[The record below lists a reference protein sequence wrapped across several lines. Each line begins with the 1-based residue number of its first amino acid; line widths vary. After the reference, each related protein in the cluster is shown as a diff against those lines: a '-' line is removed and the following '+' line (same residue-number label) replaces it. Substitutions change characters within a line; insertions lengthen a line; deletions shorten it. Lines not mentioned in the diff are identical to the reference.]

1 MMSEFPFTD
10 FHSQTF
16 SAPRED
22 IKIEY
27 KTADFSLPKAFWETY
42 SAFANTDGGIIFLGI
57 AENKSKGQYTVTG
70 VSNPHEVIKEL
81 WNGLTNKQIVNRS
94 VLNSDDVLCLRFF
107 NKDVIEVRVPKVSYD
122 LRPIY
127 YKNRDNTY
135 VRTDDGDRIATPEQF
150 KYMVVDSHE
159 QIDTELLSNYDM
171 DDINVETVKD
181 YKQLYAKNKNDSSVL
196 IQDDYQFLIDK
207 GVFRRDRSTNKKDF
221 KLTAG
226 GLLFF
231 GKLNSIINRFP
242 DFQVDYVKKKNLSS
256 VDWIDRV
263 STGDMNFEDLNLFSF
278 YQIVE
283 KKIANG
289 IPDKYQQDEN
299 QTRGSYYSDMKE
311 SVKEAVVNSLMHA
324 YYDADSPVKITDYDD
339 YFEFFNPGEM
349 RVTKEE
355 FLRGSVSRVRNS
367 VIATLFRRVGIAERE
382 AKGGRTIAETAINH
396 HLKSPEIATTSDST
410 DIILW
415 KTDLQSSLHGLTG
428 LEKAITEFAIE
439 HPAFSIPEMIKEM
452 KKKDTYK
459 NLSTYKFRTTVY
471 GLADK
476 QILVFYGNGK
486 ARKYYLKTGSSA
498 ADLSRIKMIKFLE
511 NMPH

>member
-1 MMSEFPFTD
+1 MSKFPFTD
-10 FHSQTF
+10 FRSETF
-16 SAPRED
+16 SVPREG
-22 IKIEY
+22 ITLEY
-27 KTADFSLPKAFWETY
+27 KTAEFSLPKAFWETY
-42 SAFANTDGGIIFLGI
+42 SAFANTDGGVIFLGI
-57 AENKSKGQYTVTG
+57 AEDKSKGQYNITG
-70 VSNPHEVIKEL
+70 VSNPNDVIKTL
-81 WNGLTNKQIVNRS
+81 WNELANKQIVNHNI
-94 VLNSDDVLCLRFF
+94 LHSDDVFRLKVFK
-107 NKDVIEVRVPKVSYD
+107 KDIIEIRVPKASYD

-150 KYMVVDSHE
+150 KYMVVDSQE
-159 QIDTELLSNYDM
+159 QIDTELLNNYDM
-171 DDINVETVKD
+171 DDINEETVKE
-181 YKQLYAKNKNDSSVL
+181 YKQLYAKNKNDPSVL
-196 IQDDYQFLIDK
+196 TQDNYQFLIDK
-207 GVFRRDRSTNKKDF
+207 GVFRRDRSTSDKTY

-231 GKLNSIINRFP
+231 GKLNAIINRFP
-242 DFQVDYVKKKNLSS
+242 GFQVDYVKKKNVSS

-299 QTRGSYYSDMKE
+299 QTRGSYFSDMKE

-324 YYDADSPVKITDYDD
+324 YYDADFPVKITDYDD

-396 HLKSPEIATTSDST
+396 HLKSPEITTKADST
-410 DIILW
+410 KIVLW
-415 KTDLQSSLHGLTG
+415 KTDLQSSLHGLNS

-439 HPAFSIPEMIKEM
+439 HPAFSIPEMAKEM
-452 KKKDTYK
+452 KKKSAYK
-459 NLSTYKFRTTVY
+459 DFSTYKFRSATNSLT
-471 GLADK
+471 DK
-476 QILVFYGNGK
+476 QILVFFGNGK
-486 ARKYYLKTGSSA
+486 ARKYYLKTGTSA
-498 ADLSRIKMIKFLE
+498 ADLSRIKLIKFLE